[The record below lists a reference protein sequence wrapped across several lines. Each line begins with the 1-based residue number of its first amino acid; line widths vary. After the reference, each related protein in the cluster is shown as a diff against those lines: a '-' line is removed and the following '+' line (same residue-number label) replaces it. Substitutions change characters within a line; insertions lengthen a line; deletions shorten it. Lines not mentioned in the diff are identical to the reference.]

1 MSIKL
6 PMAVLGLIFA
16 VASSTTVAADESAE
30 ALSVRLKEMYP
41 ATKIE
46 RVQRSEIPSVFEVV
60 MGKNA
65 AYTDATG
72 RYFVFGHLF
81 DMKEQRD
88 LTAER
93 VEKAARV
100 AFGDLPLAD
109 AIKIVRGK
117 GERVLAVF
125 SDPDCPYC
133 RRLESEL
140 DKLDNVTL
148 YTFPYPLEGLHPEA
162 RDKSIAVW
170 CAANRA
176 QAWAELMKSGKAPA
190 SRKCDHPI
198 ERNIQLGQRLGI
210 QGTPTL
216 LSADGRILPGAA
228 PKERIEQWLLESG
241 R

>member
-1 MSIKL
+1 MCIKL
-6 PMAVLGLIFA
+6 PMAVLGLILA

-46 RVQRSEIPSVFEVV
+46 RVQRSEIPSLFEVV

-109 AIKIVRGK
+109 AIKTVRGK
-117 GERVLAVF
+117 GERVLIAHIVDAWNRNSTSSTTSRSTPSHF
-125 SDPDCPYC
+125 LLTGCTPRPGTNRSPFGA
-133 RRLESEL
+133 RRI
-140 DKLDNVTL
+140 
-148 YTFPYPLEGLHPEA
+148 A
-162 RDKSIAVW
+162 R
-170 CAANRA
+170 R
-176 QAWAELMKSGKAPA
+176 
-190 SRKCDHPI
+190 R
-198 ERNIQLGQRLGI
+198 
-210 QGTPTL
+210 
-216 LSADGRILPGAA
+216 GR
-228 PKERIEQWLLESG
+228 S
-241 R
+241 

>member
-1 MSIKL
+1 MPIKYSL
-6 PMAVLGLIFA
+6 ALLGLTISMA
-16 VASSTTVAADESAE
+16 ASVFAADEPAE
-30 ALSVRLKEMYP
+30 ALAARLKEMYP
-41 ATKIE
+41 ATHVD
-46 RVQRSEIPSVFEVV
+46 RVQRSEIPALFEVV

-65 AYTDATG
+65 AYTDTTG

-88 LTAER
+88 LTADR
-93 VEKAARV
+93 VEKAARI
-100 AFGDLPLAD
+100 AFGELPLAD
-109 AIKIVRGK
+109 AIKTVRGK

-133 RRLESEL
+133 RRLEAEL
-140 DKLDNVTL
+140 VKLDNVTL
-148 YTFPYPLEGLHPEA
+148 YTFPYPLEGLHAEA
-162 RDKSIAVW
+162 KDKSIAVW
-170 CAANRA
+170 CSANRS

-190 SRKCDHPI
+190 SRTCDHPI

-216 LSADGRILPGAA
+216 LSADGRTLPGAA
-228 PKERIEQWLLESG
+228 PKDRFEQWLMEGG

>member
-1 MSIKL
+1 MSFKFPL
-6 PMAVLGLIFA
+6 ALLGLTISM
-16 VASSTTVAADESAE
+16 VASVFAAGDEPAE
-30 ALSVRLKEMYP
+30 ALAARLKEMYP

-46 RVQRSEIPSVFEVV
+46 RVQRSEIPALFEVV

-65 AYTDATG
+65 AYTDTTG

-88 LTAER
+88 LTADR
-93 VEKAARV
+93 VEKAARI
-100 AFGDLPLAD
+100 AFGELPLAD
-109 AIKIVRGK
+109 AIKTVRGK
-117 GERVLAVF
+117 GERVVAVF

-148 YTFPYPLEGLHPEA
+148 YTFIYPLEGLHHEA
-162 RDKSIAVW
+162 KDKATAVW
-170 CAANRA
+170 CASNRSK
-176 QAWAELMKSGKAPA
+176 AWAELMKSGKAPA
-190 SRKCDHPI
+190 SRACDHPI

-210 QGTPTL
+210 PGTPTL

-228 PKERIEQWLLESG
+228 PKERIEQWLLESS

>member
-1 MSIKL
+1 MPIKYSL
-6 PMAVLGLIFA
+6 ALLGLTISMA
-16 VASSTTVAADESAE
+16 ASVFAADEPAE
-30 ALSVRLKEMYP
+30 ALAARLKEMYP
-41 ATKIE
+41 ATHVD
-46 RVQRSEIPSVFEVV
+46 RVQRSEIPALFEVV

-65 AYTDATG
+65 AYTDTTG

-88 LTAER
+88 LTADR
-93 VEKAARV
+93 VEKAARI
-100 AFGDLPLAD
+100 AFGELPLAD
-109 AIKIVRGK
+109 AIKTVRGK

-133 RRLESEL
+133 RRLETEL
-140 DKLDNVTL
+140 VKLDNITL
-148 YTFPYPLEGLHPEA
+148 YTFPYPLEGLHAEA
-162 RDKSIAVW
+162 KDKSIAVW
-170 CAANRA
+170 CAANRS

-190 SRKCDHPI
+190 SRICDHPI

-216 LSADGRILPGAA
+216 LSADGRTLPGAA
-228 PKERIEQWLLESG
+228 PKDRIEQWLMEGG

>member
-1 MSIKL
+1 MQINRPPL
-6 PMAVLGLIFA
+6 QW
-16 VASSTTVAADESAE
+16 
-30 ALSVRLKEMYP
+30 LSVLMALMLSMMAQADDGLDSLEKRLKDMYP
-41 ATKIE
+41 ATRIE
-46 RVQRSEIPSVFEVV
+46 RVQTSEIPALIEVT

-100 AFGDLPLAD
+100 VFGELPLAD

-117 GERVLAVF
+117 CERVLAVF

-170 CAANRA
+170 CAAKR
-176 QAWAELMKSGKAPA
+176 
-190 SRKCDHPI
+190 
-198 ERNIQLGQRLGI
+198 
-210 QGTPTL
+210 
-216 LSADGRILPGAA
+216 
-228 PKERIEQWLLESG
+228 
-241 R
+241 

>member
-1 MSIKL
+1 MPIKYSPVL
-6 PMAVLGLIFA
+6 LGLAISMA
-16 VASSTTVAADESAE
+16 ASVFAADEPAE
-30 ALSVRLKEMYP
+30 ALAARLKEMYP
-41 ATKIE
+41 ATHVD
-46 RVQRSEIPSVFEVV
+46 RVQRSEIPALFEVV

-65 AYTDATG
+65 AYTDTTG

-88 LTAER
+88 LTADR
-93 VEKAARV
+93 VEKAARI
-100 AFGDLPLAD
+100 AFGELPLAD
-109 AIKIVRGK
+109 AIKTVRGK

-133 RRLESEL
+133 RRLEAEL
-140 DKLDNVTL
+140 VKLDNVTL
-148 YTFPYPLEGLHPEA
+148 YTFPYPLEGLHAEA
-162 RDKSIAVW
+162 KDKSIAVW
-170 CAANRA
+170 CSANRS

-190 SRKCDHPI
+190 SRTCDHPI

-216 LSADGRILPGAA
+216 LSADGRTLPGAA
-228 PKERIEQWLLESG
+228 PKDRIEQWLMEGG